1 MNKKPTKA
9 PPLKFFFTCIPLFSI
24 YIEEI
29 KYFIRF
35 INIYSPS
42 YSFGTGGMYMTGF
55 LITLVPASLLCGGV
69 AMLIH
74 TFVKKDSYHYDQ
86 ENLWEDTSL
95 TSEDYRLK

>member
-1 MNKKPTKA
+1 M
-9 PPLKFFFTCIPLFSI
+9 I
-24 YIEEI
+24 
-29 KYFIRF
+29 
-35 INIYSPS
+35 
-42 YSFGTGGMYMTGF
+42 GF

-74 TFVKKDSYHYDQ
+74 TFAKKDSYQYDQ

>member
-1 MNKKPTKA
+1 
-9 PPLKFFFTCIPLFSI
+9 
-24 YIEEI
+24 
-29 KYFIRF
+29 
-35 INIYSPS
+35 
-42 YSFGTGGMYMTGF
+42 MTGF

-74 TFVKKDSYHYDQ
+74 TFVKKDSYQYDQ